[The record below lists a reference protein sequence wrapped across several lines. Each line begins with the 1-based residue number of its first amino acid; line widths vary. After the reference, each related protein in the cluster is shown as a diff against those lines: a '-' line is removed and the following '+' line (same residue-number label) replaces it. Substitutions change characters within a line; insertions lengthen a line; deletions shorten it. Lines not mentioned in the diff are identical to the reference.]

1 MKLVNP
7 LLVALSFFVCI
18 TNLNAQYYKQSRKN
32 KALLITN
39 AYSTDKIPVL
49 TNSVEF
55 GRQYG
60 RLLVHGGAAV
70 SNSILKNV
78 ASDVV
83 QTNYIKK
90 PVYNGLI
97 GVDLNVI
104 GFPILNLSHK
114 SYCKYF
120 VGFLTVG
127 FDTFKNLQTS
137 LFNDYGYRAKAYLSF
152 SILRTGSN
160 KKDIGYRRHVQLGYC
175 YTDNNLSSKINIPYH
190 GLMLNVLIIK
200 QRLIKFADWY

>member
-1 MKLVNP
+1 MKSVNP
-7 LLVALSFFVCI
+7 LLVVLSVFIYTATCK
-18 TNLNAQYYKQSRKN
+18 AQYYKQSRKN

-39 AYSTDKIPVL
+39 AYSIDKIPVL

-55 GRQYG
+55 GRQFH
-60 RLLVHGGAAV
+60 RLLFHGGATV
-70 SNSILKNV
+70 SNSILKNT

-90 PVYNGLI
+90 PVYNGLV

-120 VGFLTVG
+120 VGYLNVG

-137 LFNDYGYRAKAYLSF
+137 FTNDYGYRAKAYLSF

-160 KKDIGYRRHVQLGYC
+160 KKDIGYRRYLQLGYC
-175 YTDNNLSSKINIPYH
+175 YTDNNISSKINIPYH
-190 GLMLNVLIIK
+190 SFMLNVLIIK

>member
-1 MKLVNP
+1 MKSVNP

-39 AYSTDKIPVL
+39 AYSIDKIPVL

-60 RLLVHGGAAV
+60 RLLFHGGAAV
-70 SNSILKNV
+70 SNSILKNT

-83 QTNYIKK
+83 QTNYIKQ
-90 PVYNGLI
+90 PIYNALFGL
-97 GVDLNVI
+97 DLNLLNI
-104 GFPILNLSHK
+104 PILNLSHK

-120 VGFLTVG
+120 GGSLNLG

-137 LFNDYGYRAKAYLSF
+137 LSNDYGYRAKAYLSF

-160 KKDIGYRRHVQLGYC
+160 KKDIGYRRYVQLGYC
-175 YTDNNLSSKINIPYH
+175 YTDNNISSKNNIPYH
-190 GLMLNVLIIK
+190 SIMLNFLIVK

>member
-1 MKLVNP
+1 MKLANP
-7 LLVALSFFVCI
+7 LLVVLSVFIYTATCK
-18 TNLNAQYYKQSRKN
+18 AQYYKPSRKN

-39 AYSTDKIPVL
+39 AYSIDKIPVL

-60 RLLVHGGAAV
+60 RLLFHGGAAV
-70 SNSILKNV
+70 SNSILKNA

-83 QTNYIKK
+83 QTNYIKS

-127 FDTFKNLQTS
+127 FDTIKNIQTS
-137 LFNDYGYRAKAYLSF
+137 LTNDYGYRAKAYLSF
-152 SILRTGSN
+152 GILRTGSN
-160 KKDIGYRRHVQLGYC
+160 KKDIGYRRYVQLGYC
-175 YTDNNLSSKINIPYH
+175 YTANNISSKINIPYH
-190 GLMLNVLIIK
+190 SVMLNVLIIK